1 MRLSVIFLFLSMLGI
16 PPVLAQEEASE
27 PGEQVLLIL
36 DSSGSMWG
44 QIDER
49 AKYEIARD
57 VIDELLAGWDASNTL
72 GLMAYGHRR
81 EGDCTDIE
89 MLAPL
94 GAGHLDDVANGVSTV
109 RPLGKTAI
117 TAALRQGAA
126 AIEASG
132 APGSIILL
140 TDGLET
146 CSADPCAAAAELAAS
161 GINLRAHVIG
171 FDLGDEDLSSL
182 RCIADETGGMFLTA
196 DTAGEL
202 SDAMG
207 TVMESAVAVRNVTL
221 RAVDGAGDLLDDRII
236 WNVYDTETDT
246 RQWVGIASE
255 ASFSLAPGN
264 YRVQGARG
272 DSDVT
277 QGFDVPED
285 EAVVINVMFATG
297 TVQLSGQ
304 LASELEAFD
313 GRFTWTM
320 STLDGEE
327 VAREAGSAVSFTLP
341 AGLYQGRVAAE
352 DLEVMFDANIVA
364 DEAQAQVVDLNAG
377 QIHVTGLGASGAPTE
392 RHVSWTVFPAGVD
405 GARAVARETR
415 RETTFLLTAGQ
426 YVIIAA
432 YQGEEREIAVDLL
445 PGADISETVNF
456 TAP

>member
-1 MRLSVIFLFLSMLGI
+1 MRLSIIFLFLFTLGI
-16 PPVLAQEEASE
+16 PHVFAQEDLSE

-49 AKYEIARD
+49 AKYEIAHD
-57 VIDELLAGWDASNTL
+57 VIDELLADWDARNTL

-94 GAGHLDDVANGVSTV
+94 GTGHLDDVANGVSTV
-109 RPLGKTAI
+109 RPLGKTPI

-126 AIEASG
+126 DIEASG
-132 APGSIILL
+132 APGTIILL

-207 TVMESAVAVRNVTL
+207 TAMESAVAIRNVTL
-221 RAVDGAGDLLDDRII
+221 RAVDGAGDLLDDRIS

-255 ASFSLAPGN
+255 ASFTLAPGS
-264 YRVQGARG
+264 YRVHGTRG
-272 DSDVT
+272 DTDVT

-285 EAVVINVMFATG
+285 EALVVNVMFATG
-297 TVQLSGQ
+297 TLQLSSQ
-304 LASELEAFD
+304 LASDREPFD
-313 GRFTWTM
+313 GLFTWTM
-320 STLDGEE
+320 STSDGEE

-352 DLEVMFDANIVA
+352 DLDVLFDASIIA
-364 DEAQAQVVDLNAG
+364 DVTHVQVVDLNAG
-377 QIHVTGLGASGAPTE
+377 QIHVMALGAGGAPTE

-415 RETTFLLTAGQ
+415 RDTTFLLAAGR

-432 YQGEEREIAVDLL
+432 YQGEEREVTVELA
-445 PGADISETVNF
+445 PGADLSETVSF